1 MMSETMDASLDL
13 PAPGTSTAP
22 IPLVVDVDGT
32 LIKTDLLHE
41 STMQLIAQGPQ
52 SMVLLPYWLASGK
65 ANLKARLAER
75 VELDMATVPLRQSVV
90 DLIETAKA
98 AGRPVYLA
106 SASAT
111 CYVAALAERIGATG
125 YFASTP
131 ERNLAGGEKASV
143 LVEAFGETG
152 FDYVGD
158 HRVDIPV
165 WAVARQTIAVS
176 RSRTFTASLRR
187 QFPDVVEIPG
197 THVPVKA
204 CLKAL
209 RVHQWLK
216 NALVFLPLL
225 AGHHFTV
232 DAIASAV
239 IAFLC
244 FSFAASSAYALNDL
258 LDLPGDRDHPR
269 KQHRPFASGTMSI
282 TFGLMLSATLIL
294 TAFGMAAAT
303 LPIEFLAVLG
313 LYFVTTMAYSLVLK
327 RQTFIDVIVLGALY
341 TVRVIAGVA
350 AIGATRSPWLL
361 MFCLFLFLSLAIVK
375 RCSELIARQVEGKS
389 PPRGRG
395 YDYVDLRML
404 QPLAAAAG
412 YGSIFVI
419 ALYLQS
425 PDVQALYA
433 HPERMWL
440 SIPPLVYWISRVLM
454 VSNRN
459 AMHDDPVVF
468 AVTDKASWACGA
480 CVLASILVSI

>member
-1 MMSETMDASLDL
+1 MIDAMPS
-13 PAPGTSTAP
+13 APDEARAPVTTAP
-22 IPLVVDVDGT
+22 VPLVVDVDGT

-41 STMQLIAQGPQ
+41 SVMQLIAQGPQ
-52 SMVLLPYWLASGK
+52 SMVLLPYWLRQGK
-65 ANLKARLAER
+65 AHLKTKLAER
-75 VELDMATVPLRQSVV
+75 VQLDMETVPLRKEVM
-90 DLIETAKA
+90 DLVRQAQNE
-98 AGRPVYLA
+98 GRPVYLA
-106 SASAT
+106 SASAEP
-111 CYVAALAERIGATG
+111 YVAALAARIKATG

-176 RSRTFTASLRR
+176 RSKTFTASLRR
-187 QFPDVVEIPG
+187 QFPEVVEIPG
-197 THVPVKA
+197 TKVPVKA

-225 AGHHFTV
+225 AGHHFTIP
-232 DAIASAV
+232 AIASAIV
-239 IAFLC
+239 AFLC

-269 KQHRPFASGTMSI
+269 KQHRPFAAGTMSI
-282 TFGLMLSATLIL
+282 TFGLTLSATLIL
-294 TAFGMAAAT
+294 TAFGMAAAA
-303 LPIEFLAVLG
+303 LPPAFLAVLG
-313 LYFVTTMAYSLVLK
+313 VYFVTTMAYSLVLK

-350 AIGATRSPWLL
+350 AINATRSPWLL

-375 RCSELIARQVEGKS
+375 RCSELIARQAEGKG

-395 YDYVDLRML
+395 YQYVDLQML

-412 YGSIFVI
+412 YGAVVIF

-425 PDVQALYA
+425 PDVQALYTY
-433 HPERMWL
+433 PERMWL
-440 SIPPLVYWISRVLM
+440 AIPPIVYWVSRVLM

-459 AMHDDPVVF
+459 EMHDDPVVF

-480 CVLASILVSI
+480 CVLTSIILSI